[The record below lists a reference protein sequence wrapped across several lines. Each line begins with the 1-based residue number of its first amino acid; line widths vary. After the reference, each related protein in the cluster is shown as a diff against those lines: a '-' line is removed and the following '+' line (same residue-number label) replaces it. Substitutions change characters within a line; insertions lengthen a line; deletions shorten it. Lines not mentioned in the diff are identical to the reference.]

1 MFRRAILALPLAAA
15 LPARAQDTLP
25 TMPRPVVLAEDAM
38 LRLGDIFENAGPRA
52 MQAVGAAPAPGRR
65 MLLDAANLAA
75 IARRHG
81 LNWHPLSG
89 EERSVVERPGRAVPR
104 DEIDALLRLELARL
118 GADAEFEIDL
128 PGFAPPLVPIAS
140 LPEVS
145 LEAPSYDPATRRF
158 AATLVVAAEGM
169 AMQRLRIAGRAM
181 PTVPVVLATRRMAV
195 GEVVRAADI
204 EERRMRAERVRP
216 GVAQRAEDVVG
227 RQLRRPIG
235 SAMPFVT
242 VDLVAPV
249 VVAKNQ
255 LVLMVLEAPG
265 LALTAQGRAMEAA
278 AIGEVVQ
285 VMNLASRQVI
295 EAEAIGPGRVR
306 VRPGA
311 TPMIVAGAR

>member
-1 MFRRAILALPLAAA
+1 MFRRAILALPFAAA

-25 TMPRPVVLAEDAM
+25 PMPRPVVLAEDAM